1 MKNTVMFR
9 IAQQLFVLL
18 SLSLANN
25 AWAQL
30 ASCSAP
36 GKDGTAY
43 SAPSYY
49 PGNAS
54 VTAGNT
60 TIALGAIRT
69 TPGTNDPA
77 NSGPAGTTALSP
89 GDLVMIIQMQG
100 AQYNNSGAGIA
111 YGDGATGRGITGA
124 VGGTSVNNSGVY
136 EFRRV
141 VSFAAGSLVI
151 NQGLSNNYTRAAPS
165 AGNGAAENGNRRFQ
179 VIRVPQFST
188 LTMPA
193 GTTAPPAWNGET
205 GGVWVIDVAGNL
217 NMNGATVNASNLG
230 FRGAGGWPNYPLI
243 AVATNYVNT
252 PTFETTIN
260 AFCSTAYDTIT
271 TTAGVYANPGAA
283 KGEGIAGT
291 PRLVRRQAVNNSG
304 TYETPFSYVDLGAG
318 NVGYANGGF
327 LARGAPGN
335 AGGGGTQHNAGG
347 GGGSNVGQ
355 GGLGGNTFAF
365 YSATDT
371 GGCVLLTAGFFG
383 CGGDGA
389 RTMGGL
395 GGATFPATVTYV
407 LMGGGG
413 GAGDSNN
420 ACDNPLIPQAAGGNG
435 GGIVYIRAGSITG
448 AGTLLA
454 NGQNALPGG
463 RDAAGGGG
471 AGGTVVVLTGTNAP
485 ALTINAN
492 GGEGGNTAYGGSG
505 GVPVTF
511 LRAGE
516 TQGPGAGGGGGA
528 VVRSSNITF
537 PTAAT
542 FAGGAGGKVFPVQGS
557 QATISNAYGAGS
569 GGGAAATVPFVPTS
583 QSIDTNCLPQLQ
595 VNKLTTTP
603 VVVLPGNNTA
613 QYVISIANTGPG
625 TAVGVTL
632 NDILPVPFQYAPA
645 TAPLNVIGVAYAG
658 NAAGTANPTTGTG
671 TSTLVVGTPGSNLL
685 TNSYLLPP
693 GSTVTFTVTIV
704 VNGGGVTPTLNFPFQ
719 NSATVGYL
727 DPLRITNT
735 AQVSPGAPYAGTTTV
750 APGSNYASGSSTQ
763 EDVRVLGSVNLA
775 ITKTNGTT
783 TVAAGSTTAYTITI
797 ANFGSFPAASATF
810 KDPVAAGL
818 SCTTVTCT
826 QFGTAVCPAP
836 AATTIA
842 LMQGAGIDIP
852 SLPPTAAASPP
863 ANRVEFLVTCGV
875 TATGQ

>member
-1 MKNTVMFR
+1 MKNTVISR
-9 IAQQLFVLL
+9 LAAQLFVLL
-18 SLSLANN
+18 SLCPTSN

-54 VTAGNT
+54 VAAGNT

-69 TPGTNDPA
+69 ATGTNVPSNSGAPGTTP
-77 NSGPAGTTALSP
+77 LSP
-89 GDLVMIIQMQG
+89 GDLVMIIQMQD
-100 AQYNNSGAGIA
+100 ASYNNSANTATVA
-111 YGDGATGRGITGA
+111 YGDGSTGRGFTNR
-124 VGGTSVNNSGVY
+124 NNSGGY

-141 VSFAAGSLVI
+141 VSFTGASLVVD
-151 NQGLSNNYTRAAPS
+151 QALSNSYTRAGPS
-165 AGNGAAENGNRRFQ
+165 AGNGGLENGNRRFQ

-193 GTTAPPAWNGET
+193 GTTSPPYWNGET

-217 NMNGATVNASNLG
+217 NMNGAVVDASNLG
-230 FRGAGGWPNYPLI
+230 FRGAGGWPNYYP
-243 AVATNYVNT
+243 ATFRYTDYVNT
-252 PTFETTIN
+252 AAFDFTAPGVAGSCVEQTIATVLN
-260 AFCSTAYDTIT
+260 I
-271 TTAGVYANPGAA
+271 GAA

-291 PRLVRRQAVNNSG
+291 PRLVRRQSTTSNS
-304 TYETPFSYVDLGAG
+304 TYDGVYAYEDLGTI
-318 NVGYANGGF
+318 GYANGGF
-327 LARGAPGN
+327 VARGAPGN

-355 GGLGGNTFAF
+355 GGLGGNSFSF
-365 YSATDT
+365 YSATNT
-371 GGCVLLTAGFFG
+371 GPTCVTLTTAFFG

-389 RTMGGL
+389 RTVGGL
-395 GGATFPATVTYV
+395 GGGTLPATVTYV
-407 LMGGGG
+407 IMGGGG
-413 GAGDSNN
+413 GAGDNNN
-420 ACDNPLIPQAAGGNG
+420 ACDNPTVPQAAGGNG
-435 GGIVYIRAGSITG
+435 GGIIYIRAGSITN
-448 AGTLLA
+448 AGTLRA

-471 AGGTVVVLTGTNAP
+471 AGGSVVVLTGTNAP

-511 LRAGE
+511 LRADE

-528 VVRSSNITF
+528 VIRSSNITF
-537 PTAAT
+537 PTAPT
-542 FAGGAGGKVFPVQGS
+542 FAGGVGGKVFPVQNS
-557 QATISNAYGAGS
+557 EATINNAYGAGS
-569 GGGAAATVPFVPTS
+569 GGGSAATVPFVPTS

-603 VVVLPGNNTA
+603 VVVLPNNTA
-613 QYVISIANTGPG
+613 QYVITIANTGPG
-625 TAVGVTL
+625 TAVGATL
-632 NDILPVPFQYAPA
+632 NDILQAPFQYAPA
-645 TAPLNVIGVAYAG
+645 TAPNNAIGLTYAG
-658 NAAGTANPTTGTG
+658 GALGPASTTVGTG
-671 TSTLVVGTPGSNLL
+671 TQTFAVGTPGSNTT
-685 TNSYLLPP
+685 TNSFLLPP
-693 GSTVTFTVTIV
+693 NSTVTFTVTVV
-704 VNGGGVTPTLNFPFQ
+704 VNGGGATPTLNLAYQ
-719 NSATVGYL
+719 NTATVNYL
-727 DPLRITNT
+727 DPYRTAAA
-735 AQVSPGAPYAGTTTV
+735 AQVTPGTAYAGTTTV

-783 TVAAGSTTAYTITI
+783 TLAAGSTTAYTITI
-797 ANFGSFPAASATF
+797 ANFGSFPAVSATF

-818 SCTTVTCT
+818 SCSTVTCT
-826 QFGTAVCPAP
+826 QFGAAVCPTP
-836 AATTIA
+836 AATATTIA
-842 LMQGAGIDIP
+842 LMQGAGIVIP
-852 SLPPTAAASPP
+852 NLPPTAAASPP
-863 ANRVEFLVTCGV
+863 ANRVEFIVICGV